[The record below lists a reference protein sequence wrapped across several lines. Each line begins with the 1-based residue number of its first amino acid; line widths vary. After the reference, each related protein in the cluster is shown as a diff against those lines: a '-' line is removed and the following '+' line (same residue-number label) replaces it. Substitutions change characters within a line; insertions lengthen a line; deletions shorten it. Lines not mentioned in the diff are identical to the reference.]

1 MDTWNLIKTERLA
14 TADAFGELSDA
25 DWDAPS
31 LCDGWRNRDTLAHV
45 VATAELTTGGFLGGL
60 VKNGFSFNKMVT
72 NDIKRV
78 GSDEPAELIKRLRA
92 AAPGPNHPPG
102 PVPAM
107 LMEIVVHGEDIVFA
121 LGKTIHHSTEG
132 LLGTAEFA
140 KNAQPLV
147 GCRKRIAGLSLHAT
161 DMDWSTG
168 SGPEVRGPLVALLL
182 AMSGRKAAL
191 DSLTGDGVATLRERD

>member
-14 TADAFGELSDA
+14 TADAFGELSDEE
-25 DWDAPS
+25 WDAPS

-78 GSDEPAELIKRLRA
+78 GADEPAQLIDRLRTA
-92 AAPGPNHPPG
+92 AGGTNHPPG

-107 LMEIVVHGEDIVFA
+107 LMEIVVHGEDVA
-121 LGKTIHHSTEG
+121 YPLGRKIDHDD
-132 LLGTAEFA
+132 AAMRDAADFA

-147 GCRKRIAGLSLHAT
+147 GVRKRIAGLEMSAT
-161 DMDWSTG
+161 DADWSTG
-168 SGPEVRGPLVALLL
+168 SGSKVSGPMVPLLL
-182 AMSGRKAAL
+182 AMSGRSSAAHAL
-191 DSLTGDGVATLRERD
+191 SGDGVTTLRQRA